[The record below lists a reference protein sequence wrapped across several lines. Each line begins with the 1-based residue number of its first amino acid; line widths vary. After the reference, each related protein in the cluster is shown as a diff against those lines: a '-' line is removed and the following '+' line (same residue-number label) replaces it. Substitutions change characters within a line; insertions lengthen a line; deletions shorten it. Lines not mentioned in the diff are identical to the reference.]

1 MANDELVENIKL
13 AFELQKKGQYAEAI
27 ATLYK
32 LLAVESDNLEAIIQI
47 AYLFYLRHDI
57 DFSIEYY
64 EKALCIQP
72 DNIQALQGLFDVY
85 KSEKNYDKALT
96 LAKQIYSVEKNDT
109 NFTQLLFILTL
120 CEKYQYVLDQ
130 YKDKSLENNRN
141 KYIYFYVAI
150 SFYYLNDI
158 KSAKEYFTKVYEVDK
173 RDIETLFY
181 LSKINYLEKDYQKSS
196 DFLDSLLS
204 IKDDARAL
212 NLKGMI
218 QLELQNNSK
227 AVSFFTEAVKID
239 RINAEYIY
247 NLGIAYSL
255 NGWFEEAQKC
265 FLSAIALD
273 PESMDVH
280 YALAYLY
287 YEQKNYLKAKLELEF
302 IFSKIKNYPKAK
314 ILEAV
319 ILAAE
324 GNSVE
329 AEEILKEF
337 ISQDPKNDFAY
348 WAFGVVYEN
357 LGQPEKAMPYFEKA
371 ISINPSSVE
380 YLYKLAEAAYKTQ
393 DYSTV
398 LDNIKLILDINCNY
412 VAAYSLKAKTL
423 IKMGKYK
430 AVDYV
435 LEDMLSLD
443 NSAHEAYKLKAEVF
457 EAKEQF
463 KDAIEAMKQAIILNP
478 NNLDY
483 YKDVANLYEKQGNHS
498 AAFGFYE
505 DLIKSI
511 PPSSTV
517 YLAFANC
524 AENNKKLQIAQRY
537 YFHAFAISP
546 NSYNCIEQYFDFL
559 VRQEKFVKALLFIQ
573 NVIDNG
579 YCKEEMNTFI
589 VMHNQLE
596 RNYLKTQPFFRK
608 IVYKLFK
615 I

>member
-120 CEKYQYVLDQ
+120 CEKYQYVLDL

>member
-120 CEKYQYVLDQ
+120 CEKYQYVLDL

-280 YALAYLY
+280 YALGYLY

-608 IVYKLFK
+608 IVYKIFK